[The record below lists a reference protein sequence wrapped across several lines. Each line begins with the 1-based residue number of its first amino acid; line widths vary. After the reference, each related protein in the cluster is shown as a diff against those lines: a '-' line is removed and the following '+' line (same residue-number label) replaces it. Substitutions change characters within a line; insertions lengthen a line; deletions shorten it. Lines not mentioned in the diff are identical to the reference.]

1 MKFTKYITQEQIK
14 QLDYEVLSK
23 DFLIYLTRSLLDWVE
38 DVEYAEDIIARK
50 NRIINLSSTILGD
63 KIYLL
68 ESDDMGAY
76 IQAEYDWHDSNFLLI
91 FRKLNT
97 IQFIEFASELLRARY
112 LKIDFLN
119 GALKSENASFRFV
132 KENGQFKIEVFNVE
146 EIEEADITEEHPN
159 IRLLVS
165 RMERSLD
172 KDDYSG
178 VLHSSASIFETM
190 AKDVVGIPTIQDKT
204 LKSFFDRYKLDS
216 NLPESILDFI
226 LDTYDKRN
234 VTPLAGHGSLEE
246 PNITKEQ
253 AIILAEMT
261 KSIVRIEGKLK
272 REV

>member
-23 DFLIYLTRSLLDWVE
+23 DFLIYLTRSLLDWAE

-97 IQFIEFASELLRARY
+97 IQFIEFASELLRANY
-112 LKIDFLN
+112 FKIYFLN
-119 GALKSENASFRFV
+119 EALKSENASFRFV
-132 KENGQFKIEVFNVE
+132 KENGKFKIEVFNVE

-165 RMERSLD
+165 RMESSLD

-190 AKDVVGIPTIQDKT
+190 AKDIVGISTIQDKT

-253 AIILAEMT
+253 AIILSEMT